1 MISVLITIITMA
13 VISIAIPFLWS
24 LSNQSYGSQLEQ
36 YINSKHP
43 TNIGDIE
50 RLTNDFQRKSAQRY
64 L

>member
-13 VISIAIPFLWS
+13 VVGIAIPLLGL

-36 YINSKHP
+36 YINSRNPKDAGDVERM
-43 TNIGDIE
+43 TNE
-50 RLTNDFQRKSAQRY
+50 FQRKTQQRY